1 LRRVLYKKM
10 DNLKLCIRT
19 YRDVDNKLRNLNSQI
34 YDLRQERRSLEI
46 ELGEIVKQPQFNEV
60 SELRINDDNSSI
72 KIQRPGWKKPWGL
85 SKKDL
90 AELVISYFDNHE
102 FPGAESCI
110 DFIVKEQSKKLVSD
124 EFAFSRT
131 VHED

>member
-1 LRRVLYKKM
+1 M
-10 DNLKLCIRT
+10 EDLKTCIRS
-19 YRDVDNKLRNLNSQI
+19 YRDVDNKLRDLNSRV

-46 ELGEIVKQPQFNEV
+46 ELSEIVKQPHFNEV

-90 AELVISYFDNHE
+90 AEHLLAYFKDAGPTVN
-102 FPGAESCI
+102 AADCVL
-110 DFIVKEQSKKLVSD
+110 FIIQEQNKKLVSE
-124 EFAFSRT
+124 EFAFSR
-131 VHED
+131 VVRDE

>member
-1 LRRVLYKKM
+1 M
-10 DNLKLCIRT
+10 EDLKTCIRS
-19 YRDVDNKLRNLNSQI
+19 YRDVDNKLRDLNSRV

-46 ELGEIVKQPQFNEV
+46 ELSEIVKQPHFNEV

-90 AELVISYFDNHE
+90 AENLAAYFKDAGPTVN
-102 FPGAESCI
+102 AADCLT
-110 DFIVKEQSKKLVSD
+110 FIIEEQNKKLVSE
-124 EFAFSRT
+124 EFAFSR
-131 VHED
+131 VVRDE

>member
-1 LRRVLYKKM
+1 M

>member
-1 LRRVLYKKM
+1 M
-10 DNLKLCIRT
+10 ESLKTCIRN
-19 YRDVDNKLRNLNSQI
+19 YRDVDNKLRDLNSRV

-46 ELGEIVKQPQFNEV
+46 ELSDIVKQSQFDEV

-90 AELVISYFDNHE
+90 GEHLLAYFKDAGPTAN
-102 FPGAESCI
+102 ASDCML
-110 DFIVKEQSKKLVSD
+110 FIVQEQNKKLVSEEFSFNRVVRD
-124 EFAFSRT
+124 E
-131 VHED
+131 